1 MNKKALSLLLAV
13 SMVFSMN
20 AVAFAD
26 EANDD
31 VVAIEDSVE
40 VEADD
45 TVDTQSTNSQ
55 NSQTVSQV
63 TLTDGSVV
71 SYNKTPL
78 FTGAK
83 IDAKALNMKVTVSGL
98 SVSNSSLTVEKLKF
112 AKGYKKTTT
121 GTVKVGVAK
130 FNKTEVKALS
140 KADKKVVKSFI
151 KTSKKT
157 PSIEIEIGKFSVSYN
172 DVEAQLT
179 KKVTA
184 FTSSSSNYA
193 ISAKINKKNT
203 KATVFVWYKNS
214 KGKLKKAKV
223 NKSNVSYSNNTIKL
237 SGNYEGTLIV
247 SGNSL
252 TVSGN

>member
-26 EANDD
+26 EANDE
-31 VVAIEDSVE
+31 VVAVEDVVE
-40 VEADD
+40 VEAEA
-45 TVDTQSTNSQ
+45 TQSTDSM

-98 SVSNSSLTVEKLKF
+98 SVSKNLTVAKLKF

-130 FNKTEVKALS
+130 FDKTEVKALS

-151 KTSKKT
+151 KTSKKN

-184 FTSSSSNYA
+184 FKSSSSNYA

-223 NKSNVSYSNNTIKL
+223 NKSNVSYSNGQIKL

>member
-26 EANDD
+26 EANDE
-31 VVAIEDSVE
+31 VVAIEDVVE
-40 VEADD
+40 VEDEAEA
-45 TVDTQSTNSQ
+45 TQSTDSM

-98 SVSNSSLTVEKLKF
+98 SVSKNLTVEKLKF

-184 FTSSSSNYA
+184 FNSSSSNYA